1 MKRRATQRHKSD
13 ARDMGLF
20 SKFTKKGASEDAP
33 AKETT
38 TTTTTASVATEQP
51 SAPQAAASADEIEY
65 VQSTWQ
71 LIFPIS
77 GPNKLSAE
85 ELNAKKTA
93 VGVLLFREIFS
104 LAPEALQLFSFKNVE
119 DLYESPML
127 KAHGKSVVGAVDAAV
142 HLLDDV
148 SKLIP
153 ILEELG
159 QFHNRKK
166 IVAAHYDVVGQAV
179 VNVIGSALNGL
190 SEEQT
195 NAWVKVYSTIKSVML
210 AAGE

>member
-1 MKRRATQRHKSD
+1 
-13 ARDMGLF
+13 MGLF

-33 AKETT
+33 AKET

-104 LAPEALQLFSFKNVE
+104 LAPEALQLFSF
-119 DLYESPML
+119 
-127 KAHGKSVVGAVDAAV
+127 
-142 HLLDDV
+142 
-148 SKLIP
+148 
-153 ILEELG
+153 
-159 QFHNRKK
+159 
-166 IVAAHYDVVGQAV
+166 
-179 VNVIGSALNGL
+179 
-190 SEEQT
+190 
-195 NAWVKVYSTIKSVML
+195 
-210 AAGE
+210 